1 MTLTPKT
8 DMKKTKKQ
16 QPQQRRA
23 WTRGP
28 RKTPGKPAIVPAKA
42 TMPSNLAEMRPRER
56 LDAIHAM
63 QALLDYRVRQGQ
75 LVEIAEVEAGHAE
88 ARELIRN
95 DLIGTLPLRLAGELS
110 GRVFDPAGVR
120 TVVLAAVREIIRGWS
135 KAGIPAEDGKA

>member
-1 MTLTPKT
+1 
-8 DMKKTKKQ
+8 MKKTKTQ

-28 RKTPGKPAIVPAKA
+28 RKSAIKPSSEPHNA
-42 TMPSNLAEMRPRER
+42 TMPANLADMRPRER

-63 QALLDYRVRQGQ
+63 QALLDYKVRQGQ

-95 DLIGTLPLRLAGELS
+95 DLIGTLPMRLAGEFGGKTLTQAEV
-110 GRVFDPAGVR
+110 RV
-120 TVVLAAVREIIRGWS
+120 VVLTAVREIIRGWN
-135 KAGIPAEDGKA
+135 KAGIPAGDAT